1 MAKAGAQAMRDTLQV
16 SGDGPEE
23 QLGATGQLARLQVS
37 AAAESHEPAPLSM
50 ILETLASMRAGGQLL
65 HASEWA
71 AYEAAI
77 ESGRCG
83 ITELSINLVISALMW
98 LATLSITA

>member
-16 SGDGPEE
+16 SGNGPEV
-23 QLGATGQLARLQVS
+23 QLGTTGQLARLQVP
-37 AAAESHEPAPLSM
+37 AAADSHEPAPLSM
-50 ILETLASMRAGGQLL
+50 ILETLASIRAGGQLL

-77 ESGRCG
+77 ESGRYG
-83 ITELSINLVISALMW
+83 ITGHSINSINSALMW